1 MSDLAYIQLFIIFSS
16 ALIVTL
22 VEILSKALNIK
33 KDILPLLSI
42 TFGIIYSLGFSMST
56 GYFQDYPFISL
67 VSGLALGMLGSGLY
81 DNIKKGMKYFE

>member
-33 KDILPLLSI
+33 KEILPLLSI
-42 TFGIIYSLGFSMST
+42 TFGVIYSLGFSMSA